1 MKKTFHQIE
10 NISEEKEIIL
20 KNQKEILRLIST
32 AEVKI
37 SLEGLNKRFE
47 LAEKTA
53 KQIRLIEIV

>member
-53 KQIRLIEIV
+53 KQI